1 MIASLIYKPFN
12 YRNIYSAFSIMSRII
27 LDLTE
32 RTDRCSEYNPYGDGS
47 CFWRQVMDAEK
58 EKRESEE
65 RHQLAT
71 TKCANCEKKLKQLE
85 KKFSKS
91 IQKAGYEKA
100 TI

>member
-1 MIASLIYKPFN
+1 
-12 YRNIYSAFSIMSRII
+12 
-27 LDLTE
+27 
-32 RTDRCSEYNPYGDGS
+32 
-47 CFWRQVMDAEK
+47 MDAEK

-91 IQKAGYEKA
+91 IQKAGYENA
-100 TI
+100 TTNLSKFQVQFARGL

>member
-1 MIASLIYKPFN
+1 
-12 YRNIYSAFSIMSRII
+12 
-27 LDLTE
+27 
-32 RTDRCSEYNPYGDGS
+32 
-47 CFWRQVMDAEK
+47 MDAEK

-91 IQKAGYEKA
+91 IQKAGLENA
-100 TI
+100 TTNLSKFSSTICKGFVIVSKQFIG